1 MTEDMGGGGTSQP
14 STRRPSRGQGRVIKP
29 GFSLRDSCE
38 RGRQALPSQGMTQNK
53 VSSKSGPLSMP
64 GNGPSWCCRI
74 GRTLDVQASH
84 LPSS

>member
-1 MTEDMGGGGTSQP
+1 MTEDMGGGTSQP

-64 GNGPSWCCRI
+64 GNGPSWSF
-74 GRTLDVQASH
+74 LDVQASH